1 MTARDLGYAAL
12 ESALNRYLRLDPDA
26 TRRLAALHGKVVGLE
41 VLGAGLRLY
50 LVPDEAGGLQ
60 VLPPSDAPPDCWLRG
75 TPLDLARSGDL
86 RAGAGQIFE
95 GRVRIEGDT
104 GLAQRFGTILADL
117 DIDWEEQLS
126 RLTGDVVA
134 HEVGRAARA
143 AVRYAGRS
151 RETVEQNVREYLQE
165 EARVLPTRFEVQ
177 ELLDA
182 VDVLRDDVER
192 LGARIERLQRHT
204 GKAGDPE

>member
-1 MTARDLGYAAL
+1 MTASDLAYAAL
-12 ESALNRYLRLDPDA
+12 ESALNGYLRLDPEA
-26 TRRLAALHGKVVGLE
+26 MRRLAALHGKVVGLE
-41 VLGAGLRLY
+41 VIGPGLALY

-104 GLAQRFGTILADL
+104 ALAQRFGSILADL
-117 DIDWEEQLS
+117 DVDWEEQLS
-126 RLTGDVVA
+126 RLTGDVLA
-134 HEVGRAARA
+134 HEVGRAVRGAGAYAAR
-143 AVRYAGRS
+143 GRA
-151 RETVEQNVREYLQE
+151 TLEQNVREYLQE
-165 EARVLPTRFEVQ
+165 EARVLPARFEVR
-177 ELLDA
+177 EFLDA

-192 LGARIERLQRHT
+192 LGARIERLQRHV